1 MATQPGSRA
10 IAYDFETPSP
20 TLYRPAERYYI
31 FMTRESSAK
40 RRNAS
45 PMKHLSF
52 SNAFLRK
59 ETPEEAASSLRFVV
73 TENLITLIAAGREEE
88 LYEMIKEPPPE
99 LEHLYASIVF
109 NILPQ
114 TRNLTHNYLQLQLGY
129 CSPDNLLA
137 MTLASAAPDQVRMPP
152 PDLDRWSPEMRIVPC
167 HRMKRILRDS
177 CSSLIQ
183 LPHFNP
189 SWTEDEKINLFYRSE
204 MHVHKTIKDYLFAE
218 GSFEKYAVS
227 GSITAHTEA
236 SGSEQCHGRNIQVFL
251 LEIHDSREVEKLN
264 LSVTWLPAIQEVF
277 RVRSSYWSE
286 IVDFHAVCVGSYIEF
301 ERRTGDPSIEFWN
314 ADLLYIAVA
323 YRLIPDLKTKLKRN
337 LHLRKGRPLL
347 HYIFGS
353 QLELWYEEFES
364 IVKLLHR
371 HGSRFDQAFNGRT
384 TWEYI
389 LIYFKTDISGIVF
402 WTRNHFDKIFIL
414 YLELRANPNQRINF
428 PDYQCSALHVMVC
441 NHNLPHER
449 LQTLLKAF
457 LIRGAA
463 TDTKD
468 SNGCSVVQLA
478 EKNWPRVVALLKSR
492 TFRPVKKQP
501 LVSINANTRQKRTV
515 PKVIPIKESLLAR
528 IKGAERP

>member
-1 MATQPGSRA
+1 
-10 IAYDFETPSP
+10 
-20 TLYRPAERYYI
+20 
-31 FMTRESSAK
+31 
-40 RRNAS
+40 
-45 PMKHLSF
+45 
-52 SNAFLRK
+52 
-59 ETPEEAASSLRFVV
+59 
-73 TENLITLIAAGREEE
+73 
-88 LYEMIKEPPPE
+88 
-99 LEHLYASIVF
+99 
-109 NILPQ
+109 
-114 TRNLTHNYLQLQLGY
+114 
-129 CSPDNLLA
+129 
-137 MTLASAAPDQVRMPP
+137 
-152 PDLDRWSPEMRIVPC
+152 
-167 HRMKRILRDS
+167 
-177 CSSLIQ
+177 
-183 LPHFNP
+183 
-189 SWTEDEKINLFYRSE
+189 

-218 GSFEKYAVS
+218 GSFEKVWSGIDENLLLLSHLQRVAFLFLLLKVDSSTRFQAVS
-227 GSITAHTEA
+227 LLIRKPRDRSSAMVATF
-236 SGSEQCHGRNIQVFL
+236 QVFL

-264 LSVTWLPAIQEVF
+264 LSVTWLPVIQEVF

-286 IVDFHAVCVGSYIEF
+286 IVDFHAVCVGSKWTPSSSGPDSALFVNLTILGYIEF

-528 IKGAERP
+528 IKGAERPWSSSYLHPL